1 MNALTLVHNAIK
13 AYLPKGGVAIDA
25 TAGRGYDTA
34 FLCELVGENGSV
46 TAFDVQKDAIDS
58 TRDLLDSKGLSA
70 RLILDSHA
78 NMANYFEKESV
89 DCIVFNLGYLPK
101 GDHSVFTH
109 FESTKQAVESGL
121 ELLKRGGLMT
131 VSVYYGGD
139 SGYEEKDALLPWL
152 KTIDDEKYQVLAT
165 FFYNW
170 KKDPPIPFFIIK
182 N

>member
-34 FLCELVGENGSV
+34 FLCELVGEKGSV

-109 FESTKQAVESGL
+109 FESAKQAVEG
-121 ELLKRGGLMT
+121 
-131 VSVYYGGD
+131 
-139 SGYEEKDALLPWL
+139 WL
-152 KTIDDEKYQVLAT
+152 
-165 FFYNW
+165 
-170 KKDPPIPFFIIK
+170 
-182 N
+182 

>member
-13 AYLPKGGVAIDA
+13 AYVHEGGVCIDA

-34 FLCELVGENGSV
+34 FLCELVGDSGSV
-46 TAFDVQKDAIDS
+46 TAFDVQKDAIES
-58 TRDLLDSKGLSA
+58 TQNLLESKGLHA

-78 NMANYFEKESV
+78 NMAQYFADESV

-109 FESTKQAVESGL
+109 FESTKEAIESGL
-121 ELLKRGGLMT
+121 KLLKRGGIMT

-152 KTIDDEKYQVLAT
+152 KTLDDEKYQVLTT
-165 FFYNW
+165 FFFNW
-170 KKDPPIPFFIIK
+170 KKDPPIPIFIIK

>member
-1 MNALTLVHNAIK
+1 MNALTLVHNAIN
-13 AYLPKGGVAIDA
+13 AYVKKGGVCIDT

-34 FLCELVGENGSV
+34 FLCELVGKDGSV
-46 TAFDVQKDAIDS
+46 TAFDVQREALDS
-58 TRDLLDSKGLSA
+58 TRELLESKGFSA

-78 NMANYFEKESV
+78 NMANYFDKESV

-109 FESTKQAVESGL
+109 FESTKQAIESGL
-121 ELLKRGGLMT
+121 ELLKKGGLMT

-152 KTIDDEKYQVLAT
+152 KTLDDEKYQVLAT

-170 KKDPPIPFFIIK
+170 KKDPPIPVLIIK